1 MAEKEYIEREAAL
14 KRIDT
19 AIGEYAQHGEIV
31 RFIGDCRASVI
42 YAPAAD
48 VVSLAVFEQMKWE
61 RDTAL
66 QTLEEHGI
74 GLAQKADVVEV
85 RHGEWLDAQYTYFG
99 AKRYECSLCRD
110 DEFWKRRYIEIK
122 ENYCP
127 NCGAK
132 MDGEKK

>member
-1 MAEKEYIEREAAL
+1 MAEKEFIEREALIQHMQECKGDSSFNIMA
-14 KRIDT
+14 T
-19 AIGEYAQHGEIV
+19 GYAYA
-31 RFIGDCRASVI
+31 FIKQ
-42 YAPAAD
+42 APA
-48 VVSLAVFEQMKWE
+48 
-61 RDTAL
+61 
-66 QTLEEHGI
+66 
-74 GLAQKADVVEV
+74 ADVVEV